1 VVEGDKMKFLYIL
14 LVLFLAIPCM
24 GDLEVHTAVSG
35 LEHLYSYSEYGPVKE
50 KMNVAGQ
57 FNYQSLSNQYS
68 DQTYQ
73 STFDFQAAKATL
85 SNTYSISASDK
96 NVGIGQSV
104 SASNLSWISAK
115 TQIGSNPSLLRTDF
129 QINGS
134 GNLNDWIVGST
145 TSGVATSDEVIGLK
159 QHPVWIEEREVTGP
173 FNFRQGIKATPT
185 PLTLDTGGN
194 WLEQAGTKVYPN
206 GTVTAIPTVSAPNE
220 GVPNVP
226 VQGISVGKIASVPPT
241 DIPGA
246 KIDANGLPAVRLSD
260 YPGLA
265 KLMDNTSIP
274 VQICPTNGEKYK
286 TIDDTTLGKI
296 DVYYL

>member
-1 VVEGDKMKFLYIL
+1 MKFLYIL

-57 FNYQSLSNQYS
+57 FNYQSLSKQYS

-115 TQIGSNPSLLRTDF
+115 TQIGSNPVLLRTDF
-129 QINGS
+129 KINGS
-134 GNLNDWIVGST
+134 GNLNGWIVGST

-159 QHPVWIEEREVTGP
+159 QHPTWLSEMSVSGP
-173 FNFRQGIKATPT
+173 FNFHQGLTATPT
-185 PLTLDTGGN
+185 PVVLDTGGN
-194 WLEQAGTKVYPN
+194 WLEQAGTKIYPN
-206 GTVTAIPTVSAPNE
+206 GTVTAIPIISNANE
-220 GVPNVP
+220 GTPSVLVPGVA
-226 VQGISVGKIASVPPT
+226 VGKIATVPPNST
-241 DIPGA
+241 AIPGA

-265 KLMDNTSIP
+265 KLMSNTSIP
-274 VQICPTNGEKYK
+274 IQICPTNGEKYK
-286 TIDDTTLGKI
+286 TIDDTTLGKV